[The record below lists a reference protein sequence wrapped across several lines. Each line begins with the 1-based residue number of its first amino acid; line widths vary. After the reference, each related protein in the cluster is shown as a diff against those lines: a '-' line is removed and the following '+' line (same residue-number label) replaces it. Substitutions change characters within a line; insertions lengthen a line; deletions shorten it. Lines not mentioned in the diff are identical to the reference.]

1 MNKFESLSRTRT
13 LKLSVAQFRML
24 QSIPDDGLSKAP
36 LSGRTGLDA
45 QIRAKRD
52 FQALRT
58 LCLRGLVAQSFL
70 GNEVCF
76 KITEAGRE
84 VLRTQASDSAL
95 PVVLRPSVVKAV

>member
-1 MNKFESLSRTRT
+1 MREVESLSRIQT
-13 LKLSVAQFRML
+13 LKLSAAQFRML
-24 QSIPDDGLSKAP
+24 QSIPADGLLKAP
-36 LSGRTGLDA
+36 LSGRAGLDA

-76 KITEAGRE
+76 EITEAGR
-84 VLRTQASDSAL
+84 
-95 PVVLRPSVVKAV
+95 VVLRNRASDPALPAASTT